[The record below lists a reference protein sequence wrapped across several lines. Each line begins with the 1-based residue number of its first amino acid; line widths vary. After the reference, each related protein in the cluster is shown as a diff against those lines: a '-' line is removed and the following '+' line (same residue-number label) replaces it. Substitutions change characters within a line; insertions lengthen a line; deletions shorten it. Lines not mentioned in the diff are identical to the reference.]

1 MAVVQLQVINP
12 TAAPVTVGANT
23 AAANAVTQLG
33 IDNATADA
41 YTFLAGGCALASAA
55 AGTVVSREQAGWLLY
70 TGQAKG

>member
-41 YTFLAGGCALASAA
+41 YTFLAASCAVAPLS
-55 AGTVVSREQAGWLLY
+55 GTVVSREQAGWLLY
-70 TGQAKG
+70 TGQAHG